1 MASKYDIVQGLERR
15 FQCHVEVQM
24 ESPPNMIYFLNG
36 DTHWLADMD
45 TGLVSKPLPSGR
57 VIVGHPEALNQ
68 LYERM
73 DVAWPG
79 VVEVVAPKIIQGAGK
94 TEEKTAWGFPYHEEI
109 MYLVKDGQ
117 IVGEMPRDKKMIQDW
132 EKLKADSS
140 GLV

>member
-1 MASKYDIVQGLERR
+1 MASRYDVVQSLERR
-15 FQCHVEVQM
+15 FQCHVDVQM
-24 ESPPNMIYFLNG
+24 ESPPNMIYFLDG

-57 VIVGHPEALNQ
+57 VIVGHPHALNQ

-73 DVAWPG
+73 DGAWPG
-79 VVEVVAPKIIQGAGK
+79 VEEVVKPKIIQGTGK
-94 TEEKTAWGFPYHEEI
+94 TEEKTGHEEI

-117 IVGEMPRDKKMIQDW
+117 IVGEMSRDKQMIQDW

-140 GLV
+140 GW